1 MDEISRADLDDGIFL
16 GNVLGSFFLEELKG
30 DFIEPQCL
38 FELLPSGYNM
48 LFPFFLL

>member
-30 DFIEPQCL
+30 DFIEP
-38 FELLPSGYNM
+38 M
-48 LFPFFLL
+48 LEAFTGPH